1 MEKLAAS
8 GDGTSAHLSQ
18 TSNYITVPLDTIIKD
33 QKILS
38 YGGSTAFKSGWKQ
51 TSPLQTSNEQIL
63 TQNQQNNESYLR
75 QSTVSFYRPTG
86 QSGNS
91 FIQVLP
97 NANYPQHKSQ
107 LFCSNARPPEISATG
122 EKVLDRQWPIQSSSS
137 SFEYQK
143 ASLALNTTNSS
154 QQSHIPSMFI
164 LNANNLS
171 GSWKNN
177 QFIQQ
182 QHVNITNNLPKD
194 SISQGLLTGFI
205 LAQAPVITFQPL
217 TNKIRTNETPLHQQ
231 NACMPK
237 DIYQQKYAT
246 QKAIAVVTPLT
257 QAAVAGVTFSNN
269 LAEVKGGDPQGRSV
283 SNKNDH
289 QPYIP
294 HTCQTTNES
303 GAKSLNDST
312 IQTKE
317 IQSKSVLAPRLFH
330 CLKDDGP
337 AENNKL
343 PGLSER
349 LASVSLN
356 SMRVQRRE
364 EVQQPSTGDDSS
376 VKLLRDSDA
385 TVMSSNSVGM
395 NTRLDA
401 RMDTL
406 STIPVQEWSLQRL
419 HESITQMEQTQKSQQ
434 KDLPCDNLFDEI
446 LKMYWNG
453 DYKKLCNAAKSN
465 IYKDIIKEVRL
476 NCSTENSVILQGVSR
491 ERLNEI
497 ASSVHILEHGTEPP
511 KMGYTSSWL
520 NLTEN
525 LHDIDKEHGYLST
538 LMTLQS
544 KNKIA
549 AKEAPVREMENRPEL
564 SKEKLKASDKAPSGG
579 EEQRKPVPP
588 EHQQNSCAKDDK
600 TVRKDPVGVN
610 VEKMC
615 SEKVIEGQNSTNV
628 KSVISE
634 RVQSEQS
641 NKTVGENQAP
651 LLTPSGTKPMILF
664 KLLSRDTTPVLNKD
678 DSVKMSILPLE
689 KAEEPNV
696 DVDNMIKED
705 AQLLTDSSQVTV
717 ELFEEDKKCIDMEIK
732 SDEISKGIKIN
743 WKLEKYCCLPKWFQ
757 VLGYR
762 NGGLCKCVKRS
773 ELSHHADAS
782 GEGVKEVNADKNRYP
797 FNKACKRTG
806 TDICE
811 LRDSKQ
817 AKNHKNGQKI
827 SFVTSPVVDDG
838 SMDELEIVEVITNFE
853 DVVKLAHAM
862 SEQVKEMPLLTHT
875 SHESTSRRDHHK
887 ECKTGETI
895 RNLVLFGASNVR
907 HGKNISGF
915 MSSDK
920 VHLPPETVNIRI
932 GSNWNE
938 NPNSTKSPK
947 SHTSKQQVWNSWKKA
962 HVLSAMTPYRRSKK
976 QKQTKAPASKSDE
989 NTSCLTSADK
999 QKNTDGDQSMKKSRK
1014 KISLTRQ
1021 DQIRKL
1027 KRNKMLASTN
1037 LKKRRNYAHHGSK
1050 LMKSSFDSAQ
1060 VINPSKKKLNTGL
1073 ALNFG
1078 VLPES
1083 FNISD
1088 DSSSVKA
1095 SQSASAESSSK
1106 DETVVKIKRTWGMSG
1121 TWCESPRKK
1130 QCLKSVPTLTNSSKI
1145 STFQEFKKKYEE
1157 KRQKIPI

>member
-8 GDGTSAHLSQ
+8 GTGTSAHLSQ
-18 TSNYITVPLDTIIKD
+18 TSNYITIPLDTIIKD

-38 YGGSTAFKSGWKQ
+38 YGGPTAFKSGWKQ

-91 FIQVLP
+91 FPPVLP
-97 NANYPQHKSQ
+97 NANYPQHNSQ
-107 LFCSNARPPEISATG
+107 HFCSNARPPEISVTG
-122 EKVLDRQWPIQSSSS
+122 EKVLGRQCPIQSSSS
-137 SFEYQK
+137 SVEYQK
-143 ASLALNTTNSS
+143 ASLALKTPNSS
-154 QQSHIPSMFI
+154 QQSHIPSMFV

-177 QFIQQ
+177 LFNQQ

-205 LAQAPVITFQPL
+205 LAQAPVITLQPL
-217 TNKIRTNETPLHQQ
+217 TNKIQTNETPLHQQ
-231 NACMPK
+231 NACLPK
-237 DIYQQKYAT
+237 DIYQQRYAT

-257 QAAVAGVTFSNN
+257 QVAVAGVTLSNN
-269 LAEVKGGDPQGRSV
+269 LAEVKEGDPQGRFV
-283 SNKNDH
+283 SSKNDH
-289 QPYIP
+289 QPSIP
-294 HTCQTTNES
+294 QTCQSTTNES
-303 GAKSLNDST
+303 GAKSLNDPT

-317 IQSKSVLAPRLFH
+317 VPLKSVLAPGLFH
-330 CLKDDGP
+330 RLKDDGP
-337 AENNKL
+337 AQNNKL

-349 LASVSLN
+349 LVSVSLN
-356 SMRVQRRE
+356 SMRVQRME
-364 EVQQPSTGDDSS
+364 EVQQPITGDDSS
-376 VKLLRDSDA
+376 VKLLRDNDA
-385 TVMSSNSVGM
+385 TVMSSNSVGT
-395 NTRLDA
+395 NTRMNA

-434 KDLPCDNLFDEI
+434 KDLPYDNLFDEI
-446 LKMYWNG
+446 LKLYWNG

-465 IYKDIIKEVRL
+465 VYKDIIKDVRL
-476 NCSTENSVILQGVSR
+476 YCSTKNSVILQGVSK

-520 NLTEN
+520 NLNEN

-549 AKEAPVREMENRPEL
+549 GKEAPVKELENRPEL
-564 SKEKLKASDKAPSGG
+564 SKEKLKASDKALSGR
-579 EEQRKPVPP
+579 EEQRKPLPP
-588 EHQQNSCAKDDK
+588 EHHQNSCVQDDK
-600 TVRKDPVGVN
+600 TVRKDPVDVN

-628 KSVISE
+628 KNVISE
-634 RVQSEQS
+634 SIEQQ
-641 NKTVGENQAP
+641 NKTMGENQAP
-651 LLTPSGTKPMILF
+651 LLTSSTKPETLF
-664 KLLSRDTTPVLNKD
+664 KLLSRDTTPVLDKD

-696 DVDNMIKED
+696 DNMIKED
-705 AQLLTDSSQVTV
+705 AQILTDSSQVTV
-717 ELFEEDKKCIDMEIK
+717 ELFEDKKCIDMEIK
-732 SDEISKGIKIN
+732 SDEMSKGIKIN
-743 WKLEKYCCLPKWFQ
+743 WKLEKYCCLPKWLQ

-762 NGGLCKCVKRS
+762 NEGLCKCEKRS
-773 ELSHHADAS
+773 ELSNRADAS
-782 GEGVKEVNADKNRYP
+782 GEGVKEVNADQNRYP
-797 FNKACKRTG
+797 FNKACKLND

-817 AKNHKNGQKI
+817 AKNDKNGQKN
-827 SFVTSPVVDDG
+827 SSVTSPVVDDG
-838 SMDELEIVEVITNFE
+838 SMDELEIVEVITNFK

-862 SEQVKEMPLLTHT
+862 SEQVKEMPLLTRT

-887 ECKTGETI
+887 ECKTGETL
-895 RNLVLFGASNVR
+895 RNLVLFGTSNVR
-907 HGKNISGF
+907 HGKN

-920 VHLPPETVNIRI
+920 MHLPPETVNIRI
-932 GSNWNE
+932 DSVCNE
-938 NPNSTKSPK
+938 NPNSSKSPK

-962 HVLSAMTPYRRSKK
+962 HVFSATTPYRRSKR

-999 QKNTDGDQSMKKSRK
+999 QKNTNGDQSKKKSRK

-1027 KRNKMLASTN
+1027 KRNKMLASIN

-1050 LMKSSFDSAQ
+1050 HMKSSLDSAQ

-1078 VLPES
+1078 VLPDS
-1083 FNISD
+1083 FNMSD
-1088 DSSSVKA
+1088 DGSSVKA
-1095 SQSASAESSSK
+1095 NQSASAESSLK
-1106 DETVVKIKRTWGMSG
+1106 DKTVVRIKRTWGMSG
-1121 TWCESPRKK
+1121 TWCESPKKK
-1130 QCLKSVPTLTNSSKI
+1130 QCLGSVPTLTNSSKI

-1157 KRQKIPI
+1157 KRQKITI

>member
-8 GDGTSAHLSQ
+8 GDGTFAHLSQ

-38 YGGSTAFKSGWKQ
+38 YGGPTAFKSGWKQ
-51 TSPLQTSNEQIL
+51 TSPLQTSNFEQIL
-63 TQNQQNNESYLR
+63 TQNQQNYESYLR

-86 QSGNS
+86 QSRNS
-91 FIQVLP
+91 FTPVLP
-97 NANYPQHKSQ
+97 NANYPQHNS

-122 EKVLDRQWPIQSSSS
+122 EKVLDRQCPIQSSSS

-143 ASLALNTTNSS
+143 ASLALKTINSS
-154 QQSHIPSMFI
+154 QQSHIPSMFV

-177 QFIQQ
+177 LFNQQ

-194 SISQGLLTGFI
+194 SISQGLFTGFI
-205 LAQAPVITFQPL
+205 LAQAPVITLQPL
-217 TNKIRTNETPLHQQ
+217 TNKIQTNETPLHQQ

-246 QKAIAVVTPLT
+246 QKAVAVVTPLT
-257 QAAVAGVTFSNN
+257 QVAVAGVTLSNN
-269 LAEVKGGDPQGRSV
+269 LSEVKEGDPQRRSV
-283 SNKNDH
+283 SKKNDH

-294 HTCQTTNES
+294 HTCQSTTNES
-303 GAKSLNDST
+303 GAKSLNDSI

-317 IQSKSVLAPRLFH
+317 VPSKSVLAPGLFH

-337 AENNKL
+337 AENDKL

-349 LASVSLN
+349 LASVSFN
-356 SMRVQRRE
+356 SVRIQSRE

-376 VKLLRDSDA
+376 VKLLRDNDA
-385 TVMSSNSVGM
+385 TVMSSNSVGTNM
-395 NTRLDA
+395 RMDA

-406 STIPVQEWSLQRL
+406 STIPVEEWSLQRL
-419 HESITQMEQTQKSQQ
+419 HDSIIQMEQTQKSQQ
-434 KDLPCDNLFDEI
+434 KDLPYDNLFDEI
-446 LKMYWNG
+446 LKLYWNG

-465 IYKDIIKEVRL
+465 LYKDIIKEVRL
-476 NCSTENSVILQGVSR
+476 CCSTENSVILQGVST

-564 SKEKLKASDKAPSGG
+564 SKEKLKACDKALSGG
-579 EEQRKPVPP
+579 EEQRKPLPP
-588 EHQQNSCAKDDK
+588 EHQQNSCVQDDK
-600 TVRKDPVGVN
+600 TVRSFVGVN

-628 KSVISE
+628 KNVILE
-634 RVQSEQS
+634 RVQLEQP
-641 NKTVGENQAP
+641 NTTVGENQAP
-651 LLTPSGTKPMILF
+651 LLTSSSTNPGILF
-664 KLLSRDTTPVLNKD
+664 KLHSKDTMPVLDKD

-732 SDEISKGIKIN
+732 SDEMSKGIKIN
-743 WKLEKYCCLPKWFQ
+743 WKLEKYCCLTKWFQ

-762 NGGLCKCVKRS
+762 NEGLCKCEKKS

-782 GEGVKEVNADKNRYP
+782 GEDVKEVNADQNRYP
-797 FNKACKRTG
+797 FNKACKLND

-817 AKNHKNGQKI
+817 AKNDKNGQKPL
-827 SFVTSPVVDDG
+827 SVTSLAVDDG

-862 SEQVKEMPLLTHT
+862 SEQVKDMPLLTHT
-875 SHESTSRRDHHK
+875 SHESTSRRDHK
-887 ECKTGETI
+887 ECKTGETL
-895 RNLVLFGASNVR
+895 RNLVLFGALNVR
-907 HGKNISGF
+907 PGKNISGF

-932 GSNWNE
+932 GSDWNE

-947 SHTSKQQVWNSWKKA
+947 SLSSKQQVWNSWKKA
-962 HVLSAMTPYRRSKK
+962 HVLSAMTPYRRSKR
-976 QKQTKAPASKSDE
+976 QKRTKAPASKSDE

-999 QKNTDGDQSMKKSRK
+999 QKNTDGDQSKKKSRK

-1027 KRNKMLASTN
+1027 KRNKMLASIN
-1037 LKKRRNYAHHGSK
+1037 LKKRRNYAHRGSK
-1050 LMKSSFDSAQ
+1050 LMKSSLDSAQ

-1073 ALNFG
+1073 ALNFR

-1088 DSSSVKA
+1088 DGSSVKA
-1095 SQSASAESSSK
+1095 NQSASAESSKYFVYGYFIDFIPS
-1106 DETVVKIKRTWGMSG
+1106 ERILWLLVYITFYFLFFFITRFKR
-1121 TWCESPRKK
+1121 
-1130 QCLKSVPTLTNSSKI
+1130 
-1145 STFQEFKKKYEE
+1145 
-1157 KRQKIPI
+1157 